1 MLKFYTG
8 NRLENLA
15 DSLAGVVAAAPAS
28 PLAPEYIVVQS
39 SGMDRWISMQLAA
52 RLGVWANGCFRFP
65 EAMIRDIF
73 CWNLE
78 DIPDTSLFSREI
90 MAFSLMDLIP
100 GFIAHDAF
108 KSLNAYLEDDKTGL
122 KLMQLAGRLAD
133 IFDQYVI
140 FRPDLI
146 TQWESDGPEKGKGD
160 EEWQSL
166 LWRALVDRHGKNHRV
181 ALWGSFFEKFSTNN
195 EQPVRLP
202 ARISVFG
209 ISALPRFFLDLFA
222 KLAEFCDV
230 HLFVVNPCQEYWGD
244 IFSEKEIYRKRR
256 QTGAHFHEHENMYLE
271 TGNPLL
277 AAMGRL
283 GRDFLDMVQD
293 YGAEETEVFVEPK
306 RDTLLG
312 CVQNDIFCLK
322 APGDAAHE
330 GFTVP
335 VDDVSIRIHSCH
347 SPMREIEVLFDR
359 LLYLFERNSDLDP
372 GDVVVMAPDIEKY
385 VPFVKAVFEVD
396 SYTGI
401 RRDEVKSIPFTI
413 ADRSARSNNSVVDS
427 LFAVLDLAGGRFG
440 VAEVL
445 KALDYDSVRQRF
457 GISESDLPV
466 ISRWLEQTRVCWGL
480 DQEHRKR
487 SGFIGFSENS
497 WFAALDR
504 MLLGFAMPGR
514 EERMFGGILPFDDI
528 EGADAQLLGYLCE
541 FISTLADYVGGLSSK
556 RTITGWGEYLGLL
569 LDRFLLPDEESEP
582 EILMVRLILA
592 ELAHHG
598 ELAGF
603 ASETGLEVIRAF
615 LDKRLDLERSGS
627 SFLTGGVTFC
637 TLLPM
642 RSIPFKVIC
651 LLGMNDGDYPRADMT
666 TGFNLMSRAGRRG
679 DRSRRLDDLYM
690 FLEAIVSAR
699 EVLYISY
706 VGQDIRDNSEIP
718 PSVLVCAFL
727 DYLDKGYSQNGR
739 KISDDLMIRHPLQP
753 FSPRYFN
760 GHGNLFSYSAV
771 NCAAASSLIGEQ
783 RDPVPF
789 ITSPLPEPSNEYQ
802 RLSIERLTA
811 FFINPAEFLIKER
824 LGVNFKEVPK
834 LLNEREPFVPD
845 GLERY
850 FISQKL
856 LADRLADRDF
866 EQTSA
871 MVRAS
876 GMLPV
881 GATGDDLFEELD
893 REAEEFVVRLSEFK
907 AAEMVA
913 PLEIDLELSGFNLT
927 GRLDSIYPD
936 YLLQYRFAKLKCKD
950 RLTAWIRHLALNAL
964 SAENYPGQTLLVA
977 GDAVRRYSPA
987 PDAVEILEELLELYW
1002 QGLKLPL
1009 HFFPDTSFA
1018 YTESFLD
1025 KADASRAMN
1034 AASKTWNGSND
1045 YPGEFGR
1052 DKYYPVV
1059 FRDSAPLD
1067 NWFTELSLKIC
1078 TPLLEHEEEFSPLDV
1093 KR

>member
-1 MLKFYTG
+1 MLKLYTG
-8 NRLENLA
+8 NRLEDLA

-28 PLAPEYIVVQS
+28 PLSPEYIVVQS
-39 SGMDRWISMQLAA
+39 NGMDRWISMQLAA

-65 EAMIRDIF
+65 EAFIRDVF
-73 CWNLE
+73 RLNLE
-78 DIPDTSLFSREI
+78 NIPDTSLFSREI
-90 MAFSLMDLIP
+90 MTFSLMELIP
-100 GFIAHDAF
+100 GFIAHDEF
-108 KSLNAYLEDDKTGL
+108 KSLNAYLENDETGL
-122 KLMQLAGRLAD
+122 KLMQLAGRIAD

-146 TQWESDGPEKGKGD
+146 TQWESGCHETGEGD
-160 EEWQSL
+160 EKWQSF
-166 LWRALVDRHGKNHRV
+166 LWRALVDRHGKNHR
-181 ALWGSFFEKFSTNN
+181 AAQWGAFFEKFSKNN
-195 EQPVRLP
+195 EQPARLP
-202 ARISVFG
+202 SRISVFG
-209 ISALPRFFLDLFA
+209 ISALPPFFLDLFA
-222 KLAEFCDV
+222 KLSEFCDV

-256 QTGAHFHEHENMYLE
+256 QAGDHFTEHENMYLE

-277 AAMGRL
+277 AAMGKL

-293 YGAEETEVFVEPK
+293 YGAEETDLFAEPG
-306 RDTLLG
+306 RETLLG
-312 CVQNDIFCLK
+312 CVQNDIFCLR
-322 APGDAAHE
+322 ASGDADPE

-335 VDDVSIRIHSCH
+335 AYDVSIQIHSCH

-359 LLYLFERNSDLDP
+359 LLDLFERNPDLDP

-385 VPFVKAVFEVD
+385 VPFVRAVFEVD
-396 SYTGI
+396 TYTGI
-401 RRDEVKSIPFTI
+401 IRDEIQSIPFTI
-413 ADRSARSNNSVVDS
+413 ADRSARSSSSVADS

-440 VAEVL
+440 AAEVL

-487 SGFIGFSENS
+487 SGFTGFSENS

-514 EERMFGGILPFDDI
+514 DERMFSGILPFDDI
-528 EGADAQLLGYLCE
+528 EGADAQLLGSLCE
-541 FISTLADYVGGLSSK
+541 FISTLAEYVGGLNAK

-569 LDRFLLPDEESEP
+569 LDRFLLPDEQSEP
-582 EILMVRLILA
+582 EILMVRLILD

-603 ASETGLEVIRAF
+603 ASKTGLEVIRAF
-615 LDKRLDLERSGS
+615 LDKRLKLERFGS
-627 SFLTGGVTFC
+627 RFLTGGVTFC
-637 TLLPM
+637 KLLPM

-651 LLGMNDGDYPRADMT
+651 LLGMNDGDYPRADRT

-679 DRSRRLDDLYM
+679 DRSSRLDDLYM

-718 PSVLVCAFL
+718 PSVLVCALL
-727 DYLDKGYSQNGR
+727 DYLDKGYSGNNG
-739 KISDDLMIRHPLQP
+739 KISADLLIRHPLQP

-760 GHGNLFSYSAV
+760 GHGNLFSYSAI

-783 RDPVPF
+783 RDPVPL
-789 ITSPLPEPSNEYQ
+789 ITSPLPEPSDEYQ

-845 GLERY
+845 GLDRY

-856 LADRLADRDF
+856 LKGRLAER
-866 EQTSA
+866 ESEETLG

-881 GATGDDLFEELD
+881 GATGDGLFKELD
-893 REAEEFVVRLSEFK
+893 REAGEFVLRLSEFK

-913 PLEIDLELSGFNLT
+913 PLEVDLELSGFNLT

-936 YLLQYRFAKLKCKD
+936 HLLQYRFAKLKCKD

-964 SAENYPGQTLLVA
+964 SAKGYPDQTLLVA
-977 GDAVRRYSPA
+977 GDTVRRYIPA
-987 PDAVEILEELLELYW
+987 PDAIDILEELLELYW

-1018 YTESFLD
+1018 YAESFLD

-1067 NWFTELSLKIC
+1067 DWFTELSLKVC
-1078 TPLLEHEEEFSPLDV
+1078 TPLFKHEE
-1093 KR
+1093 KI